1 MKTFCSF
8 WVFILTFSN
17 IVNGQEY
24 TIFDSSYKPKAY
36 LIDTEGDLLI
46 YSFEGIPYGFLEQ
59 SEGDDFV
66 VYGKNGKH
74 LGWLSEGWI
83 YDKSGLI
90 VGFLE
95 GATKIK
101 RIKIPKKEQRQ
112 RFSFSALKELT
123 DIRPNFNHK
132 WSKIKLE
139 ELLNAGQIPDEYQQ
153 LLKRQPEKPKII
165 SI

>member
-74 LGWLSEGWI
+74 L
-83 YDKSGLI
+83 D
-90 VGFLE
+90 
-95 GATKIK
+95 
-101 RIKIPKKEQRQ
+101 
-112 RFSFSALKELT
+112 
-123 DIRPNFNHK
+123 
-132 WSKIKLE
+132 
-139 ELLNAGQIPDEYQQ
+139 
-153 LLKRQPEKPKII
+153 
-165 SI
+165 